1 MAALADRVGEPDVRA
16 QLHAL
21 ASLLDSL
28 ASPDPGHGQRAGHE
42 RAIAL
47 ALEAGDDAAAIRA
60 MRELAAIDRSAV
72 RTVDW
77 SAASSG

>member
-1 MAALADRVGEPDVRA
+1 MAALAERVGEPDVRA

-21 ASLLDSL
+21 ASLLHSL
-28 ASPDPGHGQRAGHE
+28 DSPDSGHGQRAGLE
-42 RAIAL
+42 RAIAV
-47 ALEAGDDAAAIRA
+47 ALEDGDEAEAIRA
-60 MRELAAIDRSAV
+60 MRELAVIDRSAV

>member
-1 MAALADRVGEPDVRA
+1 MSGHSCTPSRRCST
-16 QLHAL
+16 
-21 ASLLDSL
+21 AS
-28 ASPDPGHGQRAGHE
+28 ASPDPGQGQRAGYE

-47 ALEAGDDAAAIRA
+47 ALEDGDEAGAIRA